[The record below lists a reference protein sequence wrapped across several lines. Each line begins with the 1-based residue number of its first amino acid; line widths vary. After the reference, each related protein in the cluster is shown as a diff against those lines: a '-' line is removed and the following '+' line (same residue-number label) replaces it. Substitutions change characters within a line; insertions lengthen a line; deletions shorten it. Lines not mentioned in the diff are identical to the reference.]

1 MLKRG
6 LKASVVFAIVCTV
19 VLVVVLSG
27 CGGAG
32 KSTAKYKI
40 GLVFDIGGRG
50 DKSFNDSAYAGLV
63 EIATNYKGYIKDS
76 PDKISYGKD
85 VEIKFLEPKAGGQDR
100 EQLLRVL
107 AEDKYNLIYGIGF
120 MFTDAITKVAKDFPN
135 THFVIIDGYI
145 PDLTDT
151 ANITCISFK
160 EEEGSFLVGAAAGL
174 LNNKAKIGFVG
185 GMDIPLIH
193 KFQAGYMAGAI
204 YINKELRKKGMIL
217 SQYIGKEPSAFNDAP
232 SAYNIAGNMYK
243 QGAAIVYHAAGASG
257 AGLFQAAEEAKKL
270 AIGVDSDQGLI
281 YSSDT
286 NTAMQAR
293 GKYILTSM
301 IKRVD
306 QGVFLSAKNYLDNGK
321 FAGGY
326 ISYGLKENGVAIA
339 VNDFNKD
346 KLSGILDKIND
357 LSQKIVNGEI
367 TVPDNDTKLP
377 DFEKKLK

>member
-6 LKASVVFAIVCTV
+6 FKVSALLAVVCVLFALIGFT
-19 VLVVVLSG
+19 G
-27 CGGAG
+27 CGSSA
-32 KSTAKYKI
+32 KSSAKFKI

-50 DKSFNDSAYAGLV
+50 DKSFNDSAYTGLV
-63 EIATNYKGYIKDS
+63 EIAKNYKGFIKDS
-76 PDKISYGKD
+76 ADKINFGKD
-85 VEIKFLEPKAGGQDR
+85 VEIKFLEPKSGGQDR

-107 AEDKYNLIYGIGF
+107 AEDGYNVIYGIGF
-120 MFTDAITKVAKDFPN
+120 MFTDAITKVAKDFTN

-145 PDLTDT
+145 PDLNES

-160 EEEGSFLVGAAAGL
+160 EEEGSFLVGSVAGL

-193 KFQAGYMAGAI
+193 KFQAGYMAGAM
-204 YINKELRKKGMIL
+204 YMNPALRKPNMIIC
-217 SQYIGKEPSAFNDAP
+217 QYIGKEPSAFNDAP

-243 QGAAIVYHAAGASG
+243 QGASIIYHAAGASG

-286 NTAMQAR
+286 NTATQAR

-301 IKRVD
+301 LKRVD
-306 QGVFLSAKNYLDNGK
+306 QGVFISAKGYIENGK
-321 FAGGY
+321 MPGGY
-326 ISYGLKENGVAIA
+326 LSYGLKDDGVGIA
-339 VNDFNKD
+339 LNDYNKD
-346 KLSGILDKIND
+346 QLAGVMEKIND
-357 LSQKIVNGEI
+357 IKAKIVSGEI
-367 TVPDNDTKLP
+367 SVPDHESKVP
-377 DFEKKLK
+377 DFVKKLK